1 MKFKSYA
8 TVKSFSQAIQRTG
21 EAYLSPTEHTDV
33 SLDNKIRLERQGNVM
48 AISCLTTAFSDDALL
63 NIVEQSETS
72 DWPSGLAHTIVDE
85 LFKKYMAD
93 DIISRV
99 ELRSKLNKVAMK
111 AENDPRTLS
120 YQLASLSRALITT
133 PLGR

>member
-33 SLDNKIRLERQGNVM
+33 SLDKKIRLERQGNVM
-48 AISCLTTAFSDDALL
+48 A
-63 NIVEQSETS
+63 IVEQSETS